1 MADITARTRERT
13 GSHRTRLRVAAGNRL
28 AAVMRRRAAPPDGGE
43 EAPSPLPPRLADI
56 VDARLAAVEAPAAAA
71 LVTDGLQAFASRVM
85 LARTAETTLDLQY
98 YSWDRDITSRLLTS
112 EVLKAADRGVKVR
125 IILDDTSVV
134 GRERVFRLIDRH
146 PNVEVRVFN
155 ATTWRAHGLIGF
167 GIEFALGGWHLN
179 HRMHNKA
186 WIADGRAA
194 LIGGRNVSDHYFD
207 ASGLF
212 NFKDLDVLL
221 LGPPVDQALTVFE
234 AFWTSEVVRG
244 VRSFR
249 HPEAPINAW
258 RFHRFRARLGKV
270 RTDPEARPY
279 LDALRATYAAPERLA
294 DTLSFDP
301 VSGVEVIWDRPE
313 KALDRN
319 ASRAV
324 ADRLDAVIEAA
335 EREILLISPYFVPGE
350 AGTRLIEAV
359 RARGVAVVLVTN
371 SLAANDV
378 TAVHAGYARYRTR
391 LLKAGVVIHELKR
404 TPGERHRIFGSSG
417 ASLHTK
423 AVVVDRRIAFVGS
436 FNLDQRSANLNTEM
450 GVLVDEPRFAARVA
464 DQEERLADPRRSYR
478 VTLDD
483 GGLHW
488 SATVDGVMETFR
500 REPHAGPLQ
509 RLIARLVAW
518 LPMEAQL

>member
-1 MADITARTRERT
+1 MADITARTGERT
-13 GSHRTRLRVAAGNRL
+13 GSSGTRHRIGARIRL
-28 AAVMRRRAAPPDGGE
+28 AAVRRRAAPAEDGDG
-43 EAPSPLPPRLADI
+43 AGHATPGLAAI
-56 VDARLAAVEAPAAAA
+56 VDKQLAALNASAAAA

-85 LARTAETTLDLQY
+85 LARTARTTLDLQY
-98 YSWDRDITSRLLTS
+98 YSWDKDITSRLLTG

-221 LGPPVDQALTVFE
+221 IGGSVGQAVTVFE
-234 AFWTSEVVRG
+234 AFWASKVVRS

-249 HPEAPINAW
+249 RPEARINAW
-258 RFHRFRARLGKV
+258 RFQAFRARLQKV
-270 RTDPEARPY
+270 RTDPDAKPY
-279 LDALRATYAAPERLA
+279 LDALKATYDAPERIA

-301 VSGVEVIWDRPE
+301 VAGVEVIWDRPE

-350 AGTRLIEAV
+350 VGTGLIEAI
-359 RARGVAVVLVTN
+359 RAQGVAVMLVTN

-391 LLKAGVVIHELKR
+391 LLAAGVVIHELKR

-450 GVLVDEPRFAARVA
+450 GVLIDEPCFAARVA
-464 DQEERLADPRRSYR
+464 AQATRLADPRRSYA

-488 SATVDGVMETFR
+488 SATVDGVTESFR
-500 REPHAGPLQ
+500 REPHAGPMQ
-509 RLIARLVAW
+509 RLIARLVGW